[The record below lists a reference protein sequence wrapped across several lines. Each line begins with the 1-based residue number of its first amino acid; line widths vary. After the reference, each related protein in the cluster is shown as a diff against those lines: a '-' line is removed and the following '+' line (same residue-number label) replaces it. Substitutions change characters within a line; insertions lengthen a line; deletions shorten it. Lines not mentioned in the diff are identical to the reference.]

1 MSPLMVGLIV
11 LGIIVAGFV
20 YMTTKSASGDE
31 VLAAL
36 KAGAK
41 VIDVRTAGEFKGG
54 HYPGAVNIP
63 VDQIAARLKIL
74 GDPSKPIVMYCH
86 SGMRSGS
93 AKKIVSGKGFKNVI
107 NAGSYHRIMQI
118 ASNK

>member
-1 MSPLMVGLIV
+1 MSPLVVGFIV
-11 LGIIVAGFV
+11 LAAVVAGFV
-20 YMTTKSASGDE
+20 YMTTKSAPGDV

-41 VIDVRTAGEFKGG
+41 VIDVRTVGEFKGG
-54 HYPGAVNIP
+54 HYPGAVNVP
-63 VDQIAARLKIL
+63 VDQVAARLKML

-93 AKKIVSGKGFKNVI
+93 AKKIVVGKGFKNVI

-118 ASNK
+118 TSNK